1 MYLSHRRSPK
11 NLTLN
16 KAFPG
21 WASSGGIFSAL
32 DSDNSMPWHGVE
44 NISSVGLDISY
55 HGSHSGAK
63 FVAPI
68 VYNWLDDNGALT
80 QAGIASLVA
89 ALKATYLQKWSHIW
103 NLYTAQYSPL
113 DSYNVTETLER
124 TFARAVD
131 STKQRTD
138 NLTERAQSDDDTTNS
153 GTDTVTT
160 TPTGSDTEIHYLNGF
175 NSSEPVPSE
184 KSVSTPAVVT
194 TEATVHGLKSERD
207 VNTTTTNTGTQT
219 VTEDTTNDDTE
230 EYTKTRSGR
239 MYNIPAEM
247 LKVDREF
254 WLDGYFSS
262 VFDDLDEMLTL
273 AIYSDSEVQSTIF

>member
-1 MYLSHRRSPK
+1 MYLSHRRSPR

-16 KAFPG
+16 KAFPN

-32 DSDNSMPWHGVE
+32 DSDSSMPWHGAE
-44 NISSVGLDISY
+44 NISSVGLDIMY
-55 HGSHSGAK
+55 HGSHSGGK

-68 VYNWLDDNGALT
+68 VYNWLDDNAAIT
-80 QAGIASLVA
+80 QQGIANLVA
-89 ALKATYLQKWSHIW
+89 AIKATYLQKWNHIW
-103 NLYTAQYSPL
+103 ELYNEQYSPL
-113 DSYNVTETLER
+113 DSYSVAETLER
-124 TFARAVD
+124 TFGRVVD
-131 STKQRTD
+131 STRQRTD
-138 NLTERAQSDDDTTNS
+138 NLTEHIVTNDDTTNS

-160 TPTGSDTEIHYLNGF
+160 TPTGTDTEERYVNAF
-175 NSSEPVPSE
+175 NSQKAVPYG
-184 KSVSTPAVVT
+184 KTISTPSVETA
-194 TEATVHGLKSERD
+194 EATAHGQKAERD
-207 VNTTTTNTGTQT
+207 IDEATTNTGTQT
-219 VTEDTTNDDTE
+219 VSEDTTNNDTE

-247 LKVDREF
+247 LRADREF